1 MDETNVKILKMREVE
16 TIQALGGTLKRM
28 FNPKSSGTKHMTFSI
43 GYFAPGEGL
52 KSHLHPVSEEVYY
65 VVGGEGVVYLGE
77 EKDPIA
83 IAPETA
89 IFIPPGTIHGVQ
101 NTGEERLIICFF
113 VAPGKEKSVVL

>member
-1 MDETNVKILKMREVE
+1 MREVE

-28 FNPKSSGTKHMTFSI
+28 FNPESSGTKHMTFSI
-43 GYFAPGEGL
+43 GYFAQGEGL

-77 EKDPIA
+77 EKDPIT
-83 IAPETA
+83 IVPETA